1 MVEKRCN
8 NIERYRKGKKGEKGE
23 PHLFRLLPNNLL
35 SLFQQI
41 HLVVFPHR
49 CTFDGNIIAF
59 YGITEPIISDLSN
72 ILDAAYDVL
81 SPESEAPQA
90 QPDI

>member
-1 MVEKRCN
+1 MRCN
-8 NIERYRKGKKGEKGE
+8 LVITRTCSCWLRIISSNRY
-23 PHLFRLLPNNLL
+23 NNLL

-49 CTFDGNIIAF
+49 CTFDGNIIAL
-59 YGITEPIISDLSN
+59 YGIIEPIISDLSN
-72 ILDAAYDVL
+72 SMDAAYDVL